1 MNTRPATAYYRAV
14 DDGRY
19 DDLRDLLAPAFVHD
33 RPDRT
38 LDGRDSFVGF
48 MRDERPRTRTS
59 HAIDGVYTS
68 EEGREVAVRGR
79 LLDGD
84 GEQLFGFVDVHTI
97 EDDSIAHIETY
108 TD

>member
-1 MNTRPATAYYRAV
+1 MSTRPATAYYRAI
-14 DDGRY
+14 DDRRY
-19 DDLRDLLAPAFVHD
+19 DDLRDLLTPAFVHD

-59 HAIDGVYTS
+59 HAIDGVYTD
-68 EEGREVAVRGR
+68 EEDREIAVRGQ

-84 GEQLFGFVDVHTI
+84 GECLFGFVDIHTV
-97 EDDSIAHIETY
+97 EDGAIVRIETY